1 MIDWFTVSA
10 QIINFLIL
18 VFLLKRFLYGPI
30 IRAMDKRE
38 ETIAG
43 RLNEAGQK
51 REEAQ
56 KEIDRYRK
64 KNEDLDSQRAEM
76 LAAAKEAAEQ
86 QKKEFIGMAR
96 KEIDDIKARWRE
108 AVSQEKEAFLGNL
121 RNRMADEL
129 SALARKVCSDLADV
143 SLEEHMTAM
152 FLKKMSA
159 LKQEELDDIKAKL
172 RDSQEG
178 ITVTTSF
185 TIPEQQLQ
193 AVSETVR
200 RITGLDAE
208 PEFALSKDIL
218 CGIELRGHGYTLGW
232 NLDAYLTSLEKEF
245 GKGIGS

>member
-38 ETIAG
+38 EAIAG

-51 REEAQ
+51 REQAQ
-56 KEIDRYRK
+56 KEIERYIE
-64 KNEDLDSQRAEM
+64 KNEDLDSQRADM

-86 QKKEFIGMAR
+86 QKKELIDMAR

-121 RNRMADEL
+121 RNRMAHEL
-129 SALARKVCSDLADV
+129 YALARKVCSDLADM

-159 LKQEELDDIKAKL
+159 LEQEELDTIKTKL
-172 RDSQEG
+172 KDSGEG
-178 ITVTTSF
+178 ITVSTSF
-185 TIPEQQLQ
+185 ALPEQKLEAISQ
-193 AVSETVR
+193 TVR
-200 RITGLDAE
+200 RITGLDV
-208 PEFALSKDIL
+208 PPKFVQSKDIL
-218 CGIELRGHGYTLGW
+218 CGIELRAHGYTLGW

-245 GKGIGS
+245 GKVIGS